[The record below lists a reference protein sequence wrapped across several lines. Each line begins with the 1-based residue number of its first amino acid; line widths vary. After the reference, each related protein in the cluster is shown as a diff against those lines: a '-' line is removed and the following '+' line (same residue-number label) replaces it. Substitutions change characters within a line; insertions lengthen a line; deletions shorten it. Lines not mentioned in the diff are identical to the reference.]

1 MSPEL
6 ITLAVLAAPAAVI
19 GPICLAGHTLARRR
33 EAAIA
38 DAFRSA
44 SQPRPPSGP
53 GEPQP
58 APDARAT
65 VIPFPDHPTT
75 GTDRAHCA

>member
-1 MSPEL
+1 VNPEL

-19 GPICLAGHTLARRR
+19 GPICLAGHALARRR
-33 EAAIA
+33 EAAVA
-38 DAFRSA
+38 NAFRNG

-53 GEPQP
+53 GESEP

-65 VIPFPDHPTT
+65 VLSFPARRASGIDH
-75 GTDRAHCA
+75 AA